1 MLVCQLSSAFNQRLG
16 HIHAEIMVP
25 VIVKFA
31 HDASIIFR
39 LHRSLSALAREG
51 RWRLRSGHH
60 GERGNLGGSYE
71 RLDRL
76 ALRFRDIKLY
86 QSAGVDVDNQR
97 RSSTTICETGLP
109 LMTTDREPPLG
120 LPPFHF
126 PIPFRLSSLAS
137 DASA

>member
-1 MLVCQLSSAFNQRLG
+1 
-16 HIHAEIMVP
+16 MVP

-39 LHRSLSALAREG
+39 IHRSLSALAREG
-51 RWRLRSGHH
+51 SSCLRKGHH
-60 GERGNLGGSYE
+60 GDRGNLSGSYK

-86 QSAGVDVDNQR
+86 QSASVDVDNQR

-109 LMTTDREPPLG
+109 LMTIRPG
-120 LPPFHF
+120 AASGFAAF
-126 PIPFRLSSLAS
+126 PCS
-137 DASA
+137 DSFPAEFSGE

>member
-16 HIHAEIMVP
+16 HIHDEIMVP

-39 LHRSLSALAREG
+39 IHRSLSALAREG
-51 RWRLRSGHH
+51 SSCLRKGHH
-60 GERGNLGGSYE
+60 GDRGNLSGSYK

-86 QSAGVDVDNQR
+86 QWLV
-97 RSSTTICETGLP
+97 ST
-109 LMTTDREPPLG
+109 
-120 LPPFHF
+120 
-126 PIPFRLSSLAS
+126 
-137 DASA
+137 